1 VGDKSVE
8 FAGRLLAYDPAAAVT
23 WAAAAPVPY
32 LYLATVFER
41 ISETTKVGWS
51 RLTLSNPRSKLK
63 APRIQLLKLKCD
75 EPLSNFAFKLNLRR
89 FTKRLEIS
97 ALLTN
102 AFRTILVSS
111 PNDLLAAVYLA
122 GPYHRALLPSPIQ

>member
-1 VGDKSVE
+1 
-8 FAGRLLAYDPAAAVT
+8 
-23 WAAAAPVPY
+23 
-32 LYLATVFER
+32 
-41 ISETTKVGWS
+41 
-51 RLTLSNPRSKLK
+51 LK